1 MAMNSV
7 NKEAFERRATAAQ
20 QTGAQD
26 IQAQN
31 IAAHEIEAL
40 LPWHAAGTLNRRD
53 AERVNGALS
62 ADSELA
68 RRFALVREE
77 LNETIHLNESLG
89 APSTRCMERVF
100 AAIDAEGA
108 KAPARRSFD
117 FVGRIASFMSSLSP
131 RTLAY
136 GAGVACIAIAVQG
149 AVLTGVVMTDP
160 SSQGP
165 ELASAETEGGVPQ
178 AVVRFSARATVS
190 DITRFLDAHKVTV
203 IDGPRNKGF
212 YTLRL
217 SDEAL
222 APTEVAKM
230 IRDMQNETNIVEL
243 IASKN

>member
-7 NKEAFERRATAAQ
+7 NKEAFERRAI
-20 QTGAQD
+20 GAQGTEVQD
-26 IQAQN
+26 I
-31 IAAHEIEAL
+31 ETL

-53 AERVNGALS
+53 AERVNSAMS

-89 APSTRCMERVF
+89 APSARCMERVF

-108 KAPARRSFD
+108 RAPARRSFD
-117 FVGRIASFMSSLSP
+117 LVGWIASVMSGLSP

-160 SSQGP
+160 TVPGP
-165 ELASAETEGGVPQ
+165 KLASAETEGGVPQ
-178 AVVRFSARATVS
+178 AVIRFSPRATVS
-190 DITRFLDAHKVTV
+190 DITKFLDAHKVTV

-217 SDEAL
+217 SNEAL
-222 APTEVAKM
+222 APGAVSKI
-230 IRDMQNETNIVEL
+230 IREMQGETNIVEL